1 MLQYLPDCH
10 SFIGYIFLRI
20 TWTPWLHCNLTT
32 WDYNIRLQVMSTLL
46 IMFVK
51 LSFEPQVRENQQ
63 LLVVLQEASNYP
75 WHLLDFQ
82 GIEGIFDWFV
92 VSTESSALLN
102 LQSESNAVDSGV
114 LK

>member
-1 MLQYLPDCH
+1 MP
-10 SFIGYIFLRI
+10 
-20 TWTPWLHCNLTT
+20 T
-32 WDYNIRLQVMSTLL
+32 WDYTTRLQVLSTLL

-51 LSFEPQVRENQQ
+51 LSFEPQVRESMH
-63 LLVVLQEASNYP
+63 LLNVLEEAAGYP

-92 VSTESSALLN
+92 MSTESSALLN
-102 LQSESNAVDSGV
+102 LQSEHNAVDTAV

>member
-1 MLQYLPDCH
+1 MNA
-10 SFIGYIFLRI
+10 
-20 TWTPWLHCNLTT
+20 WE
-32 WDYNIRLQVMSTLL
+32 YNVRHQVLSTLL

-51 LSFEPQVRENQQ
+51 LSFEPEVRENLQ
-63 LLVVLQEASNYP
+63 LLTVLQEAAGYP